1 MGQDFVR
8 QARDWADA
16 HVDEEVA
23 LLRELGRIPAPTHHE
38 QARACFCRDWLVSRG
53 AEHVRVDPAGNV
65 ICEVGRDGGAIG
77 ADEGDLL
84 AFAAHTDVVQPD
96 LEPYPMREHD
106 GRLYAPGI
114 GDDTA
119 NLVGLLMA
127 TAFLLER
134 RCDLGHG
141 VLVVANSCEEGLGN
155 LDGTKALFSTYE
167 GRVSAFHSFD
177 CYPPLVCCTA
187 VGSQRYRVTCTTTGG
202 HSYADFGRANAIEV
216 LCGLVEGL
224 YAIELPTSA
233 RTTMNVGRIE
243 GGTTVNSIAQT
254 ASMLYEYRSTS
265 QGCLETMHEAFEDA
279 VQARRGDDRTIEV
292 QTIGIRPGNGDVDPV
307 ALAALQSR
315 CGDVVRA
322 TMGLEP
328 TFAPASTDANV
339 PLSLGIPACTM
350 GTVAGGLAHTREEWI
365 DLASLPAG
373 LAAILALMLSYVE
386 RP

>member
-1 MGQDFVR
+1 MGQDCAR
-8 QARDWADA
+8 QARDWATA
-16 HVDEEVA
+16 HADEEAA
-23 LLRELGRIPAPTHHE
+23 LLRELGRIPAPSHQE
-38 QARACFCRDWLVSRG
+38 DARVRFCRDWLVSHG
-53 AEHVRVDPAGNV
+53 ADHVHVDAAKNV
-65 ICEVGRDGGAIG
+65 ICEMGRDGGAIG
-77 ADEGDLL
+77 PDEGDLL
-84 AFAAHTDVVQPD
+84 VFAAHTDVVQPD
-96 LEPYPMREHD
+96 LEPYPMEERD

-119 NLVGLLMA
+119 NLAGLLMA
-127 TAFLLER
+127 ATFLLER
-134 RCDLGHG
+134 RPDLGHG

-155 LDGTKALFSTYE
+155 LEGTKALLSAYE
-167 GRVSAFHSFD
+167 GRIAAFHSFD

-187 VGSQRYRVTCTTTGG
+187 VGSHRYRVRCTTTGG

-216 LCGLVEGL
+216 LCGLVEDL

-233 RTTMNVGRIE
+233 ITTMNVGRIE

-279 VQARRGDDRTIEV
+279 VQAHRGDDRTIDVEA
-292 QTIGIRPGNGDVDPV
+292 IGIRPGNGDVDPI
-307 ALAALQSR
+307 ALEDLQAR

-350 GTVAGGLAHTREEWI
+350 GTIAGGLAHTREEWV